1 MYRPARSKRRVKST
15 EEMESK
21 ERGIR
26 DRFRD
31 WHYRRSRS
39 HTPAASRERGPD
51 PPASG
56 EAVSQAAGVDQSSS
70 IGLEA
75 RVGDMTLSPNA
86 GGSAHENTAGAA
98 PASSTDHN
106 DDANLHGNVPLVT
119 ISEPETAVGTGN
131 SDHEVVT
138 SIDDERSAL
147 WKYAY
152 EELRKENQSLVEE
165 YEMVLKEQAGV
176 SQHGTMQEQ
185 MHEISKSQQLKCKN
199 KQWSFQWFGQPQS
212 VRDTIEQILNLTSRS
227 ASLISIGMT
236 YAPPY
241 VSVPWSAVTAL
252 IPLMMNDF
260 KEHKGC
266 IEGLEIAARLTFSY
280 QMAEETFLGSPK
292 TRNRYRESVLDLYK
306 KILEYEALA
315 MQYFGRSTLRRLG
328 KNVAGSTRWAD
339 MPSQLS
345 EIDTNTQRSTLFLG
359 QLTLKEMLERQK
371 EEISRL
377 IQSAAAKKDEVAQV
391 TRWVSAI
398 SVELDHRD
406 VRAKLGAQHL
416 SSGDWFLE
424 DPRVCAWKKWKW
436 KDPVFQSHPQ
446 PQCLWLR
453 GGVGTGK
460 SSLASI
466 LIEELISAAD
476 GSVAFFYC
484 SKKADKISKCK
495 LHPQCTSTKKTC
507 RREIYREE

>member
-1 MYRPARSKRRVKST
+1 
-15 EEMESK
+15 MESK

-31 WHYRRSRS
+31 WRHRRSRS
-39 HTPAASRERGPD
+39 HTPAASRERVSD
-51 PPASG
+51 PPDSG
-56 EAVSQAAGVDQSSS
+56 QAVSHATDSDVDQSSS
-70 IGLEA
+70 LGLEA
-75 RVGDMTLSPNA
+75 GVGDMALGPNT
-86 GGSAHENTAGAA
+86 GGSAPGNTAGSA
-98 PASSTDHN
+98 PASSAAHN
-106 DDANLHGNVPLVT
+106 NDENSKKQIPPIIV
-119 ISEPETAVGTGN
+119 SEPENTVATAAATVN
-131 SDHEVVT
+131 SDHEAVT

-147 WKYAY
+147 WKHAY
-152 EELRKENQSLVEE
+152 EELRKENESLIDE

-176 SQHGTMQEQ
+176 SQKGTMKDQ
-185 MHEISKSQQLKCKN
+185 MHEISKAQQLKCKN

-212 VRDTIEQILNLTSRS
+212 VRDTIEKILNLTSRS

-266 IEGLEIAARLTFSY
+266 IEGLEIVARLTFSY
-280 QMAEETFLGSPK
+280 QMAEQTFLGSAE
-292 TRNRYRESVLDLYK
+292 TRDRYRESVLDLYK

-315 MQYFGRSTLRRLG
+315 MQYFGRSTLHRLG

-339 MPSQLS
+339 MPTQLS
-345 EIDTNTQRSTLFLG
+345 EMDKNAQRSTLFLG

-371 EEISRL
+371 EDISRL

-406 VRAKLGAQHL
+406 VRAKLGAHHH
-416 SSGDWFLE
+416 SSGIWFLD
-424 DPRVCAWKKWKW
+424 DPRVRAWKQWDW
-436 KDPVFQSHPQ
+436 EDPVLRGHSE

-466 LIEELISAAD
+466 LIQELISAAD
-476 GSVAFFYC
+476 SSVVFFYC
-484 SKKADKISKCK
+484 SKKADKISEYKCP
-495 LHPQCTSTKKTC
+495 PQRISDKAA
-507 RREIYREE
+507 